1 MEIINFSNT
10 TTGMHYDPKSRTSH
24 VSEHLIRFATAY
36 RVLNPKTGDYMDF
49 NLSHSTGPEF
59 DENTEWVY
67 THNTQGNA
75 KGNVKPL
82 HTECYFLRIKNDSD
96 LTEKRKRNYLD
107 FKMNN

>member
-36 RVLNPKTGDYMDF
+36 RVLNPKTGDYRNF

-75 KGNVKPL
+75 KGNAQPL
-82 HTECYFLRIKNDSD
+82 HTECYFLRIKNEPRI
-96 LTEKRKRNYLD
+96 TEIKKEMYLKA
-107 FKMNN
+107 KMR